1 MEPKP
6 APSSPSLLPSA
17 FATALVALLAACAT
31 GPSGGPTPGAQGFDG
46 DLPGWRAS
54 STGGSGPDAKWMVV
68 IDERA
73 VSAPRVMAMV
83 AASAGGEDRFN
94 LFWTPEPSLAD
105 GSLSV
110 AVRADGGEV
119 DQGGGPM
126 WRVQDANNYYLC
138 RFNPLESNFRVY
150 VVQDGVRRQLGT
162 TLVITKP
169 GEFHRVEVTFVGDRM
184 TCALDGAVSLD
195 VRDAT
200 IGKAG
205 GVGLWTKADAR
216 TSFDDFV
223 VVAK

>member
-1 MEPKP
+1 MEPKS
-6 APSSPSLLPSA
+6 APSSSLSA
-17 FATALVALLAACAT
+17 VLAAALAVVLAACAT
-31 GPSGGPTPGAQGFDG
+31 APSGGPTPGAQGFDG
-46 DLPGWRAS
+46 DLAGWRAA

-68 IDERA
+68 IDARA
-73 VSAPRVMAMV
+73 VSAPRVMSMV

-105 GSLSV
+105 GRVSV

-126 WRVQDANNYYLC
+126 WRVQDADNYYVC

-169 GEFHRVEVTFVGDRM
+169 GEFHRVEVAFVGDRI
-184 TCALDGAVSLD
+184 TCSLNGALLLD

-216 TSFDDFV
+216 TSFDDLAT
-223 VVAK
+223 VAK

>member
-1 MEPKP
+1 MEPKS
-6 APSSPSLLPSA
+6 AQSSPSSA
-17 FATALVALLAACAT
+17 VLAAALAVMLAACAT
-31 GPSGGPTPGAQGFDG
+31 GPAGGPTPGAQGFDG
-46 DLPGWRAS
+46 DLAGWRAA

-73 VSAPRVMAMV
+73 VSAPQVMAMV

-105 GSLSV
+105 GRVSV

-126 WRVQDANNYYLC
+126 WRVQDADNYYLC

-169 GEFHRVEVTFVGDRM
+169 GEFHRVEVTFVGDRI
-184 TCALDGAVSLD
+184 TCALNGALLLD

-223 VVAK
+223 ATAR

>member
-1 MEPKP
+1 MEPKS
-6 APSSPSLLPSA
+6 AHSSPSSA
-17 FATALVALLAACAT
+17 VLAAALAVMLAACAT
-31 GPSGGPTPGAQGFDG
+31 GPAGGPTPGAQGFDG
-46 DLPGWRAS
+46 DLAGWRAA

-68 IDERA
+68 IDARA
-73 VSAPRVMAMV
+73 VSAPQVMAMV

-105 GSLSV
+105 GRVSV

-126 WRVQDANNYYLC
+126 WRVQDADNYYLC

-169 GEFHRVEVTFVGDRM
+169 GEFHRVEVAFAGDRI
-184 TCALDGAVSLD
+184 TCSLNGALLLD

-216 TSFDDFV
+216 TSFDDV
-223 VVAK
+223 VVTAR

>member
-1 MEPKP
+1 
-6 APSSPSLLPSA
+6 
-17 FATALVALLAACAT
+17 V
-31 GPSGGPTPGAQGFDG
+31 
-46 DLPGWRAS
+46 
-54 STGGSGPDAKWMVV
+54 
-68 IDERA
+68 
-73 VSAPRVMAMV
+73 
-83 AASAGGEDRFN
+83 
-94 LFWTPEPSLAD
+94 
-105 GSLSV
+105 SV

-169 GEFHRVEVTFVGDRM
+169 GAFHRVEVAFAGDRI
-184 TCALDGAVSLD
+184 TCSLNGAVLLD

-223 VVAK
+223 ATAR

>member
-1 MEPKP
+1 MEPKS
-6 APSSPSLLPSA
+6 APSSSLSA
-17 FATALVALLAACAT
+17 VLAAALAVVLAACAT
-31 GPSGGPTPGAQGFDG
+31 APSGGPTPGAQGFDG
-46 DLPGWRAS
+46 EIGGWRAA

-68 IDERA
+68 IDARA
-73 VSAPRVMAMV
+73 ISAPMVMSMV

-105 GSLSV
+105 GRVSV

-126 WRVQDANNYYLC
+126 WRVQDADNYYVC

-169 GEFHRVEVTFVGDRM
+169 GEFHRVEVAFVGDRI
-184 TCALDGAVSLD
+184 TCSLNGALLLD

-200 IGKAG
+200 IGKPG

-216 TSFDDFV
+216 TSFDDLV
-223 VVAK
+223 AVAK

>member
-1 MEPKP
+1 MEPKS
-6 APSSPSLLPSA
+6 APSSPLPLPSA
-17 FATALVALLAACAT
+17 FVAAVAALLAACAT

-46 DLPGWRAS
+46 ELAGWRAA
-54 STGGSGPDAKWMVV
+54 STGGSGPDATWTAVA
-68 IDERA
+68 DARA
-73 VSAPRVMAMV
+73 VSAPKVMAMV

-94 LFWTPEPSLAD
+94 LFWTPEPALAA
-105 GSLSV
+105 GRVSV
-110 AVRADGGEV
+110 AVRADSGEV

-126 WRVQDANNYYLC
+126 WRVQDADNYYVC

-169 GEFHRVEVTFVGDRM
+169 GNFHRVEVTFVGERI
-184 TCALDGAVSLD
+184 TCTLDGAALLD

-216 TSFDDFV
+216 TSFDDL
-223 VVAK
+223 VAAAK